1 MTTSTIVAA
10 AVMLTGLTSLAAH
23 AQDRPSANLRNI
35 AADQEVTNVAYCR
48 GRYDVS
54 LRDGSRRE
62 FKKYDLAFKID
73 SSPIGPTPSRPALV
87 PTGRV
92 GDRAVAVFA
101 GLDELKRAL
110 KEACR
115 D

>member
-1 MTTSTIVAA
+1 
-10 AVMLTGLTSLAAH
+10 L
-23 AQDRPSANLRNI
+23 P
-35 AADQEVTNVAYCR
+35 

-54 LRDGSRRE
+54 LRDGGRRE
-62 FKKYDLAFKID
+62 FKEYDLAFKID
-73 SSPIGPTPSRPALV
+73 TSPNGPTPSRPALV

-101 GLDELKRAL
+101 GLDELKRVL